1 MKKVLVNLI
10 ESFLSFFGIL
20 IYTRLIYNY
29 GSYNLLITLLFLIL
43 FIFFYKYKLSLNK
56 IQKVSNKY
64 YTNHQNKCFNFHF
77 IMCFNYFNFF

>member
-56 IQKVSNKY
+56 
-64 YTNHQNKCFNFHF
+64 
-77 IMCFNYFNFF
+77 

>member
-29 GSYNLLITLLFLIL
+29 GSYNLLITLLFLYYL
-43 FIFFYKYKLSLNK
+43 FS
-56 IQKVSNKY
+56 
-64 YTNHQNKCFNFHF
+64 F
-77 IMCFNYFNFF
+77 ININ